1 MSEPLLGITKGV
13 VSTNNASGVFT
24 PSVVAPAGVTFSQPG
39 VPGASFTG
47 TINSNG
53 LAATPID
60 ATLGNVVGNDLVK
73 FTIIVENTGSGAN
86 GAFDVAIKDAFDQ
99 AKFMIP
105 AGATGLN
112 LQVTDGTGR
121 SLPYTGDLFG
131 TGIELI
137 DTNTYPGPG
146 INVEWFNQ
154 GSDLV
159 GVWSGSLNPTNPPY
173 SRTFPGTV
181 TSTET
186 FANSLGN
193 TSVFHFDSS
202 GSGIGQVTIHQW
214 DDFSQSSS
222 AIGSGWFAFPARTS
236 TATGDTVS
244 VTGRNNDSATAQ
256 LGVPVGYQANAPLA
270 GTIVIPGESISSV
283 FGSNL
288 ATAREMFNDG
298 TNTLTFQALDP
309 ATITQGAVAASNPT
323 NGKNVVVIT
332 YDLQLKPDV
341 VPLDVIPNTATLTNY
356 ASTEGGPNYLP
367 PAGLTDDTTVTIQS
381 PAVSKTLV
389 GGNRRTRHLRPAGRG
404 AAGHD
409 TGGGA
414 HRHVHRRARLRAGR
428 RYADGRSGGHGRRPG
443 EYQ

>member
-1 MSEPLLGITKGV
+1 
-13 VSTNNASGVFT
+13 SGVFT
-24 PSVVAPAGVTFSQPG
+24 PTPVAPAGVTFSAPG
-39 VPGASFTG
+39 QAGASFTG

-53 LAATPID
+53 LASTPID
-60 ATLGNVVGNDLVK
+60 ATLENVVGNDLVK
-73 FTIIVENTGSGAN
+73 FSIVVENTGSGTN
-86 GAFDVAIKDAFDQ
+86 GAFDVAIKDAYDA

-121 SLPYTGDLFG
+121 SLPYTGNLFG

-137 DTNTYPGPG
+137 DTTTYPGPG

-173 SRTFPGTV
+173 ASTYPGTV
-181 TSTET
+181 STTET
-186 FANSLGN
+186 FAN
-193 TSVFHFDSS
+193 TSGTAQFFHFDSA
-202 GSGIGQVTIHQW
+202 GSGNGQINNYRWSDQTY
-214 DDFSQSSS
+214 SSS

-236 TATGDTVS
+236 TATGDALRVE
-244 VTGRNNDSATAQ
+244 GRNNSPAPAD

-283 FGSNL
+283 FGGNL
-288 ATAREMFNDG
+288 ATAREMFSDG
-298 TNTLTFQALDP
+298 TNTLTFQAPDP
-309 ATITQGAVAASNPT
+309 ATITQGAVAASDPT

-367 PAGLTDDTTVTIQS
+367 PAGITDDTTVTIQA
-381 PAVSKTLV
+381 PAVTKTLV
-389 GGNRRTRHLRPAGRG
+389 GT
-404 AAGHD
+404 
-409 TGGGA
+409 
-414 HRHVHRRARLRAGR
+414 
-428 RYADGRSGGHGRRPG
+428 
-443 EYQ
+443 